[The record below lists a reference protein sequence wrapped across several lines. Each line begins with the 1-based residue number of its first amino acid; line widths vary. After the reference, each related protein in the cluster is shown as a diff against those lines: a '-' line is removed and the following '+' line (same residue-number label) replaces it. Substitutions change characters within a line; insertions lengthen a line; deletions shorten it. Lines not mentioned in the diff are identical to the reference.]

1 MTIVCQRLIPNVHG
15 TRTPCLEIL
24 KRDAGVEAAIQS
36 NNLHLLT
43 GIIEVSL
50 NRGMHTFDQYLLELL
65 AAEIITRETALYF
78 AVNKHKLDMAL
89 RGIQTYTPILRPD
102 EDRSI

>member
-1 MTIVCQRLIPNVHG
+1 MRIARVGYVG
-15 TRTPCLEIL
+15 GA
-24 KRDAGVEAAIQS
+24 AGVQEAIQS

-50 NRGMHTFDQYLLELL
+50 NQGMHTFDQYLMELL
-65 AAEIITRETALYF
+65 AAEIISRETAQHY
-78 AVNKHKLDMAL
+78 AVNKHKLDMTL
-89 RGIQTYTPILRPD
+89 RGIMTSTPILRPD

>member
-1 MTIVCQRLIPNVHG
+1 MQ
-15 TRTPCLEIL
+15 E
-24 KRDAGVEAAIQS
+24 AIQT

-50 NRGMHTFDQYLLELL
+50 NQGMHTFDQYLIELV
-65 AAEIITRETALYF
+65 AAKIISGETGRHY

-89 RGIQTYTPILRPD
+89 RGIVTYAQILKPD
-102 EDRSI
+102 EDR